1 MSDTSY
7 TNLPFEIEQMVAGL
21 RLWVETESPSYNP
34 SAVNKVVD
42 LAAYDLASIGASL
55 ERVPGRMGYAD
66 TLRATYNP
74 GGIELP
80 GILICCHSDTV
91 HELGSIDAMPYRR
104 EGNNLWGPG
113 IAAMKSGIYIC
124 LEALRQLA
132 RSSLVPN
139 LPVTVILVADKELGC
154 PSTRELFEST
164 AGFARYVLVPECV
177 DDHNDLIIGRHAQE
191 RYKLDVKVDS
201 VAGHGFSASAISEMA
216 RHIVAIDQLS
226 MDGCSF
232 KVGAIESGLW
242 VNSAEKCTAEVIS
255 EAHTEKDVAE
265 GLKRMM
271 ALNSPN
277 PDKGLHVNR
286 DVSMPLWS
294 TGAKSGQLI
303 EVATQVG
310 SELGL
315 KLQASVGAGSSLG
328 NITGSMGIETLDGL
342 GPVGSGMRSRA
353 ERIEIDSLPVR
364 GKLIAGLLQSLT

>member
-1 MSDTSY
+1 MSDKSFIK
-7 TNLPFEIEQMVAGL
+7 LPFDIEQMVAGL
-21 RLWVETESPSYNP
+21 RLWVETESPSYNC
-34 SAVNKVVD
+34 SVVNKVVD
-42 LAAYDLASIGASL
+42 LAEYDLAAIGASI

-74 GGIELP
+74 GGSDLP

-91 HELGSIDAMPYRR
+91 HEVGSIDAMPYRR

-113 IAAMKSGIYIC
+113 IAAMKSGIYLC

-132 RSSLVPN
+132 RNSIIPK
-139 LPVTVILVADKELGC
+139 LPVTFVLIADKEPGC

-164 AGFARYVLVPECV
+164 ARSAKYVLVPECV
-177 DDHNDLIIGRHAQE
+177 DENNSLVLGRHAQE

-201 VAGHGFSASAISEMA
+201 VAGHDFSASAISEMA

-226 MDGCSF
+226 TDGCSF

-242 VNSAEKCTAEVIS
+242 VNSAEKCTAKVIS
-255 EAHTEKDVAE
+255 EALTKKDVAE
-265 GLKRMM
+265 SIKRMM

-277 PDKGLHVNR
+277 PEEGLHVNR
-286 DVSMPLWS
+286 DVSMPLWCA
-294 TGAKSGQLI
+294 GAKSQLI

-310 SELGL
+310 GELGL
-315 KLQASVGAGSSLG
+315 NLHASVGAGGSLG

-342 GPVGSGMRSRA
+342 GPVGAGMRSRA

-364 GKLIAGLLQSLT
+364 GRLIAGLLQTLK